1 MTEDATDRGHHQ
13 LIAAAK
19 AAALAEARLRF
30 GQGDYRVTG
39 ATQRGCCVHL
49 AVRHDGRL
57 LARWRYELDGSI
69 AEDARPP
76 EHAANI

>member
-1 MTEDATDRGHHQ
+1 MTEQAHGL

-19 AAALAEARLRF
+19 AAALVEARQRF
-30 GQGDYRVTG
+30 GPGAYAVTG

-49 AVRHDGRL
+49 AVRREGSV

-69 AEDARPP
+69 TEDVRPP
-76 EHAANI
+76 KHAANI